1 MSTTETTTNQF
12 LDGNFGP
19 VRDEVTLTE
28 LEVTG
33 SIPEHLDGRYVR
45 IGPNPVGE
53 PDPAT
58 HHWFVG
64 DGMVHGVR
72 LRDGRAEW
80 YRNRWVRSTDVAQAL
95 GEPVPP
101 GPRSEEFPDF
111 APNTNVISSAGRT
124 LAIAESGIR
133 PYVLTEELETVGP
146 SDFDG
151 TLPVGWTAHPHADP
165 ATGEF
170 HAVSYWFGWGNIVH
184 YTVLGNDGRI
194 RRQVPIEVHGA
205 PMIHDFSLTANH
217 VVIYDLPVRF
227 DLDMVME
234 GAGLPYRWDADYPA
248 RVGVMNRNSDG
259 SDVRWFDVEPCYV
272 YHPMNAYE
280 DGGQI
285 VLDVARHPKSF
296 DTVRNGPN
304 EGPPTLDRWTID
316 LAGGKVIETRLDDHG
331 QEFPRFDERLTGHR
345 HRYGYTVGG
354 DPGDGPVGLA
364 VNTVFRHDVGAGRT
378 THRSFGQGAAVSEFV
393 FVPSAPDSAEDD
405 GVLMGYTHDLAND
418 ESALTLLDS
427 QSLETVASVAIPARI
442 PYGFHGNWLP

>member
-1 MSTTETTTNQF
+1 M
-12 LDGNFGP
+12 
-19 VRDEVTLTE
+19 RDEVTLTE
-28 LEVTG
+28 LTVTG
-33 SIPEHLDGRYVR
+33 EIPEHLDGRYVR
-45 IGPNPVGE
+45 IGPNPVGQ

-80 YRNRWVRSTDVAQAL
+80 YRNRWVRSTDVAEAL
-95 GEPVPP
+95 GEPCRP
-101 GPRSEEFPDF
+101 GRAARSSPTSRRTPTSSPTPDGRWRSPSRAS
-111 APNTNVISSAGRT
+111 APTSSPTSSRRSAR
-124 LAIAESGIR
+124 R
-133 PYVLTEELETVGP
+133 
-146 SDFDG
+146 DFDG

-184 YTVLGNDGRI
+184 YTVLDADGRI

-248 RVGVMNRNSDG
+248 RVGVMHRESDG

-316 LAGGKVIETRLDDHG
+316 LAGGKVIETRLDDRG

-354 DPGDGPVGLA
+354 DPGEGPVGLA
-364 VNTVFRHDVGAGRT
+364 VNTVFRHEVGAGRT
-378 THRSFGQGAAVSEFV
+378 THRSFGPGAAVSEFV

-405 GVLMGYTHDLAND
+405 GVLMGYTHDLTND
-418 ESALTLLDS
+418 QSTLTLLDS
-427 QSLETVASVAIPARI
+427 QTLETVASVAIPARI